1 MRRPHFEPSPSA
13 ASICPPRWAWLIT
26 TSRKP
31 AAASRSRCQ
40 TISGLPPATSSG
52 LGVWSVSGRMRSPR
66 PAARIMAFIGLLVA
80 VADLLGIAFQ
90 PVEQVLQ
97 RVQLDVA
104 GGSLAGVVDEA
115 RQVLAVFVLAVA
127 VFQAAE
133 DAEHLEVTLQAHQF
147 VLAPEGAE
155 ILAHRQAGGA
165 GLFSVADDPVDFLFF
180 FPGDEGVAEQR
191 DDVVA
196 DRAADGI
203 LKVDDARSQAGCA

>member
-97 RVQLDVA
+97 RFQLDVA
-104 GGSLAGVVDEA
+104 GGGLAGVVDEA
-115 RQVLAVFVLAVA
+115 RQVVDVLVLADA
-127 VFQAAE
+127 VLEAAE
-133 DAEHLEVTLQAHQF
+133 DAEHLEVALQAHQF

-155 ILAHRQAGGA
+155 VLAHRQAGGA
-165 GLFSVADDPVDFLFF
+165 GLFPVADDPVDFLFLV
-180 FPGDEGVAEQR
+180 PGNESVAEER
-191 DDVVA
+191 DEVVG
-196 DRAADGI
+196 DRAVDRVLGGADG
-203 LKVDDARSQAGCA
+203 RRQA